1 MNKSKTKSTKQ
12 VYYEPEDDVLNIW
25 FSGKKIDHAE
35 ETKEGMIVHFTK
47 GGEPV
52 YIEVL
57 FASKLIKDI
66 NKSLPQ
72 KLREEILAAA
82 I

>member
-1 MNKSKTKSTKQ
+1 MAKHTINKGI
-12 VYYEPEDDVLNIW
+12 YYEPEDDVLNIW
-25 FSGKKIDHAE
+25 FSQKKIDHAE

-66 NKSLPQ
+66 GKSLPK
-72 KLREEILAAA
+72 KLKKEIFASA
-82 I
+82 